1 MFESLKRIIPAVLAG
16 LLAVSAPPAAHAQLD
31 AAALLRAQQRG
42 ENTNLYGTNPFETQ
56 DEEGEL
62 QDTTKKERRIRKPLE
77 SYFFND
83 SIRALPN
90 FVYHVDR
97 EYNRV
102 KIGPIDTA
110 LTDFRIDYP
119 FYEKGVGDAPI
130 GGLGQ
135 ASIPLDYFERPASFD
150 FGFADPYHVY
160 LYRMENVPFYNLKKP
175 MIRFTYLESG
185 QKRYREENF
194 HVMVAQNISPST
206 GFNVNYK
213 IGRAHV

>member
-62 QDTTKKERRIRKPLE
+62 QDTTKNERRIRKPLE

-102 KIGPIDTA
+102 KIDRGPVSRMPFCA
-110 LTDFRIDYP
+110 FAPPFGVLPFSREPKLRSVSLRI
-119 FYEKGVGDAPI
+119 ARI
-130 GGLGQ
+130 
-135 ASIPLDYFERPASFD
+135 
-150 FGFADPYHVY
+150 
-160 LYRMENVPFYNLKKP
+160 
-175 MIRFTYLESG
+175 
-185 QKRYREENF
+185 
-194 HVMVAQNISPST
+194 VAQSAILAT
-206 GFNVNYK
+206 
-213 IGRAHV
+213 